1 MRLPLPEGNLY
12 MTKDDREREC
22 ASCHAHGKEFCR
34 IEVLRGQKGELDRS
48 EGVVYVCGPCL
59 AGAVAIRL
67 AAVYSAETGAGALAE
82 IEVDRANRAGQRSYT
97 NPPGR
102 R

>member
-22 ASCHAHGKEFCR
+22 ASCHARGQERCR
-34 IEVLRGQKGELDRS
+34 IEVLRGHRGETGRS

-67 AAVYSAETGAGALAE
+67 AAIYSQGAGAGALAE
-82 IEVDRANRAGQRSYT
+82 IEAERAVRAVDGSYT
-97 NPPGR
+97 RPPER
-102 R
+102 